1 MSKRTNFRNRKISI
15 KQALTIL
22 RSADID
28 HLDEELVLQNAAP
41 QMETGVDKEEE
52 NETHLVAAITSTAQK
67 PVYIPTP
74 DASRVV
80 PGYEKKFR
88 KPFTM
93 PPSFIR
99 FSATVEDTEGC
110 PYSMDEMDDTWLVDF
125 NKGRTENTVISEDAF
140 EWIMHQFEITINS
153 KQPFLSTAPDSILPL
168 EEIEPAFEEDDAPG
182 KPYKQFAKFVYPHWR
197 QRRVDNAGKPIMP
210 LLRYEENAKDDGD
223 PYVCFRRREIRQ
235 IRKTRQTGQSATVRL
250 RGLRQEMQQAR
261 QLAEL
266 VLRREQLKRDALLAD
281 QALFEKRN
289 SVKQLKRRLGIK
301 GDDEDLIIHKRR
313 RSITEA
319 ATPRPG
325 AARTGSSKTSAAVDA
340 SGEPQLQSLQDYF
353 EERKAKARATIL
365 ASVDQAN
372 ANNAQWY
379 DCTDQPMT
387 VPQESWPSSFFR
399 AIRTI
404 FAGEESGLAGPND
417 ANALEKQVSY
427 RQRIGRGGR
436 VMMDRRFSR
445 AALAARSSLT
455 ASAPLS
461 RPGFWQSGKGK
472 ENRQPMQNG
481 ISSAEHAV
489 TEPKQINTAADKLVS
504 PGKTRNASK
513 GGSKTRGKQSVA
525 AIEAEKAAENT
536 AILVQVEEEEEDDGL
551 FDEAARDRLLSR
563 WRYDRD
569 CDSEDDVIHVEMY

>member
-22 RSADID
+22 RSTDID
-28 HLDEELVLQNAAP
+28 HLEEELVLQNAAP

-80 PGYEKKFR
+80 TGYEKKYR

-110 PYSMDEMDDTWLVDF
+110 PYSMDEVDETWLTAF
-125 NKGRTENTVISEDAF
+125 NNGRTENTVISEDAF
-140 EWIMHQFEITINS
+140 EWIVHQFETTINL
-153 KQPFLSTAPDSILPL
+153 KQPFLSTAPDSILPF
-168 EEIEPAFEEDDAPG
+168 EEIESAFDEDDAPG

-197 QRRVDNAGKPIMP
+197 QRRIENGGKPIMP

-250 RGLRQEMQQAR
+250 RGLRQEMVQAR

-266 VLRREQLKRDALLAD
+266 VVRRELLKRDALLAE

-301 GDDEDLIIHKRR
+301 GDDDDLITQKQR
-313 RSITEA
+313 RSVSEVGTT
-319 ATPRPG
+319 TPRVIPG
-325 AARTGSSKTSAAVDA
+325 GRATTKTAAMDA
-340 SGEPQLQSLQDYF
+340 SGEPHLQTLQDYF
-353 EERKAKARATIL
+353 EEREQKARATIM
-365 ASVDQAN
+365 AN
-372 ANNAQWY
+372 AEQAAAVNAKWC
-379 DCTDQPMT
+379 DCTDQPF
-387 VPQESWPSSFFR
+387 VAPQTSWPSSFFR
-399 AIRTI
+399 AIRAI
-404 FAGEESGLAGPND
+404 YAGEDGVEHAPPISD
-417 ANALEKQVSY
+417 EDTQKREQEVFY
-427 RQRIGRGGR
+427 RQRVGRGGR

-445 AALAARSSLT
+445 AALVSRSSF
-455 ASAPLS
+455 ASHTSSVRAVTRVS
-461 RPGFWQSGKGK
+461 RGGK
-472 ENRQPMQNG
+472 ENMKPVQNG
-481 ISSAEHAV
+481 VHTASESANAE
-489 TEPKQINTAADKLVS
+489 KLVS
-504 PGKTRNASK
+504 PGKAK
-513 GGSKTRGKQSVA
+513 VGGKSGKTRSKQVAVDVA
-525 AIEAEKAAENT
+525 A
-536 AILVQVEEEEEDDGL
+536 VVEDETLIRAGEEDQDAEME
-551 FDEAARDRLLSR
+551 DAARERSLSR
-563 WRYDRD
+563 WRFDRD
-569 CDSEDDVIHVEMY
+569 CDSEEDVIHVEMY